1 MELQDQNGLVLNTF
15 ASISDCAKFLGVSR
29 STAARRLWNSEP
41 VPSAILVDT
50 KWIYIKKVE
59 NNSL

>member
-29 STAARRLWNSEP
+29 STVARRLRKSEP
-41 VPSAILVDT
+41 ILVDT

-59 NNSL
+59 DNSL